1 MVQAMII
8 MQVKESLFAVQ
19 GLSNEEVHSFASSIC
34 QSSELVQAILAVF
47 QERRLH
53 NEFLEPVCHQLF
65 SFYRSKE
72 SLLQLFTLQCV
83 PSLVGLYLSSV
94 SRGDSKSVKC
104 VEVLLL
110 GIYNLE
116 GMDGNGKPLAQTF
129 RIPSISKPSV
139 FHEPMS
145 LSQPAL
151 TENALSKLEVGDT
164 VSIGP
169 FPEVEK
175 INASNRTRGTGHDNH
190 VHVVQA
196 MIIMQF
202 DFALVLKLKNIMLN
216 HVDSCAMLCRLE
228 VLSVVLKVYNQHVGQ
243 LSPLCHHALCKTA
256 SRLAKQ
262 GYSRPPAPRIP
273 LSATFLLELLH
284 GVYFALFNGAATA
297 GLQAMIIMALDD
309 LHSRATQELLPS
321 VLLATT
327 AIRSS
332 LRGNTD
338 GPMGLA
344 VSLSPSASSQAVSA
358 PGKGLITN
366 ASFRTKKLPDDI
378 PIMKEESRD
387 GLSSIQEE
395 GGEPVEKTTATARKN
410 RRGSTSS
417 IGSSSLLQII
427 KPVKKEVN
435 GAEVDQ
441 VITKDGPKIL
451 FQANHTMV

>member
-1 MVQAMII
+1 MTKADIFYFTQCGDKKKISQYLQENKTQSKYVE
-8 MQVKESLFAVQ
+8 QVKESFFAVQ

-94 SRGDSKSVKC
+94 SRGDSK
-104 VEVLLL
+104 
-110 GIYNLE
+110 E

-175 INASNRTRGTGHDNH
+175 INASN
-190 VHVVQA
+190 
-196 MIIMQF
+196 
-202 DFALVLKLKNIMLN
+202 
-216 HVDSCAMLCRLE
+216 RLE

-297 GLQAMIIMALDD
+297 GLQGSVELKRLHTLYLLPSNVDVVGGVQALDD

-395 GGEPVEKTTATARKN
+395 GGEPVEKTTAAARKN